1 MALTREEV
9 AHIADLAH
17 LETSELVMAP
27 GYGYCGWPSGID
39 DAYATFPASTLTFHY
54 CLLQRQF
61 PALLSTSLR
70 IPSGSELL
78 KSVRRSILR

>member
-1 MALTREEV
+1 MSVSDFAV
-9 AHIADLAH
+9 QCAG
-17 LETSELVMAP
+17 ELVMAP